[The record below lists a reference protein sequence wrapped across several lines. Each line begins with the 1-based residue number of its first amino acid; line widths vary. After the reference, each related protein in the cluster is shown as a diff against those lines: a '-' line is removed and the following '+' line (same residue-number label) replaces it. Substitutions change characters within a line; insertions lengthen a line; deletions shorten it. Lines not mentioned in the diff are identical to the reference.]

1 MAENASADGNR
12 TALSAV
18 VAGAVPV
25 ASQYGQVCPD
35 HHARRAVEG
44 NFMGHKIRK
53 AVFPVA
59 GLGTRFLPATK
70 AMPKEMLTVVDKPV
84 IQYALEEARAAGIE
98 EFIFVTGR
106 NKTALEDHFDYSY
119 ELQRTLEERGKTE
132 ALEAIKSWLPKP
144 GQVASVRQQLP
155 LGLGHAVLCAKQL
168 VGNEP
173 FAVILPDDLVL
184 SDTPCMQ
191 QLVDVHA
198 ETGGNVV
205 AVVDV
210 PREHTKRYG
219 ILDVSSD
226 DGRLASVRGLVE
238 KPDPAEAP
246 STLSIIGGYVLTP
259 TIFGH
264 LENTG
269 RGAGGEIQLTDG
281 MVKLLGS
288 EPFHG
293 LRFEGKRY
301 DCGDKIGFLEA
312 NIAFGLARADVSS
325 ELRRVIASLT

>member
-1 MAENASADGNR
+1 
-12 TALSAV
+12 
-18 VAGAVPV
+18 
-25 ASQYGQVCPD
+25 
-35 HHARRAVEG
+35 
-44 NFMGHKIRK
+44 MGHKIRK

-98 EFIFVTGR
+98 DFIFVTGR

-132 ALEAIKSWLPKP
+132 ALEAIKRWLPKP

-155 LGLGHAVLCAKQL
+155 LGLGHAVLCAKSL
-168 VGNEP
+168 IGNEP

-184 SDTPCMQ
+184 SKTPCMK
-191 QLVDVHA
+191 QLVDVHE

-210 PREHTKRYG
+210 PREDTKKYG

-238 KPDPAEAP
+238 KPAPAEAP
-246 STLSIIGGYVLTP
+246 STLSIIGRYILTP
-259 TIFGH
+259 SIFGH

-269 RGAGGEIQLTDG
+269 KGAGGEIQLTDG

-293 LRFEGKRY
+293 LRFEGARY

-312 NIAFGLARADVSS
+312 NIAFGLSRPDVADD
-325 ELRRVIASLT
+325 LRRIIAALA